1 MDIKQVMAQRKSI
14 RAYKSD
20 PVPKAVLNEIM
31 EQARR
36 APSWANI
43 QPWEFAI
50 ATGAKLEKIRKRFIE
65 RKGENITPD
74 FHHIF
79 EYPEPY
85 GTRMG
90 AAVGKS
96 HAGAG
101 IERENREQRWWW
113 ETRQLSGFGAPCEIY
128 LYIDRCLAR
137 QKGEINIW
145 PVYDCGAIGVS
156 IMLLATDY
164 GLGTIVQARATIYPD
179 IIREVLGIPDS
190 KLMLTG
196 VGIGYPD
203 GDNPVNQYSL
213 EREPV
218 DKLVSWYGFD

>member
-1 MDIKQVMAQRKSI
+1 MDIRQVMAQRKSI
-14 RAYKSD
+14 RAYKPD

-50 ATGAKLEKIRKRFIE
+50 ATGVKLEEIRKRFIE
-65 RKGENITPD
+65 KKGENITPD
-74 FHHIF
+74 SQHIF

-85 GTRMG
+85 GTRMR

-96 HAGAG
+96 HASVN
-101 IERENREQRWWW
+101 IERENKDQRWWW

-128 LYIDRCLAR
+128 IYIDRILAW
-137 QKGEINIW
+137 QNGEANIW

-156 IMLLATDY
+156 IMLLATEY
-164 GLGTIVQARATIYPD
+164 QLGTIVQARATIYPD
-179 IIREVLGIPDS
+179 IIREVLGTSSS
-190 KLMLTG
+190 KDVVTPRRQ
-196 VGIGYPD
+196 VSVVRPRWACIRPRVTV
-203 GDNPVNQYSL
+203 P
-213 EREPV
+213 RE
-218 DKLVSWYGFD
+218 